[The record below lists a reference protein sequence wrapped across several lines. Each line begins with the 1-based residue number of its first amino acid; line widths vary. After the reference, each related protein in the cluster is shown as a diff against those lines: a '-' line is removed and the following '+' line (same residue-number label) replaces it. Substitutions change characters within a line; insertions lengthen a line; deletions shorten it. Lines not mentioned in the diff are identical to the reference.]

1 MTTPPTLV
9 LASGS
14 PRRQELLKRLAV
26 PFETVPAGVDETEI
40 AGETPEKASIRLARL
55 KGETVAGRL
64 AGRWVLAADTVVDLD
79 GEPLGKPESADANA
93 RHLERLS
100 GREHAVHT
108 GHFLGRPDGFEV
120 WAVTTRV
127 ALRPLSRE
135 DIRLWV
141 ESGFGFD
148 KAGGYAIQGPG
159 AAIVSDVHGCYTN
172 VMGLSVPSV
181 LQRLAERGYVR
192 V

>member
-1 MTTPPTLV
+1 VTTLPTLV

-14 PRRQELLKRLAV
+14 PRRQELLQRLDV
-26 PFETVPAGVDETEI
+26 PFETVPAGVEETEV
-40 AGETPEKASIRLARL
+40 AGETPEHASLRLARL
-55 KGETVAGRL
+55 KGETVAAL
-64 AGRWVLAADTVVDLD
+64 HAGRWVLAADTVVDLD
-79 GEPLGKPESADANA
+79 GQPLGKPESAEANA
-93 RHLERLS
+93 RLLDRLS
-100 GREHAVHT
+100 GREHTVHT
-108 GHFLGRPDGFEV
+108 GHFLASPDGV
-120 WAVTTRV
+120 DTWVVTTRV

-141 ESGFGFD
+141 DHGFGLD

-159 AAIVSDVHGCYTN
+159 AAMVSDVHGCYTN

-181 LQRLAERGYVR
+181 LNRLAERGYVR